1 MDRSDKII
9 RTIYKEIL
17 ADEDSNNTSDEIFV
31 ARFILRNLTV
41 YRYNLLYIDE
51 IKKCPLTECINV
63 VTNNITRLFLYS
75 LLLLV
80 YFTY

>member
-41 YRYNLLYIDE
+41 YRYNLLYLDE
-51 IKKCPLTECINV
+51 IKKCPLT
-63 VTNNITRLFLYS
+63 
-75 LLLLV
+75 
-80 YFTY
+80 